1 MTNFWPNWF
10 RTNFRARMQRKAVG
24 AAATIVDGVCIADM
38 QYNRHV
44 AWGVMR
50 YSGTAIT
57 QIEVLLSESSNMSS
71 PVVLKTKTGVALDAN
86 DDVAWVEVRHDE
98 IAQKAA
104 EDAGSTQYTTRK
116 AYRYAAVRLTATNG
130 DIAIVTMVGD
140 PLEAYDDLTAEVTNN

>member
-10 RTNFRARMQRKAVG
+10 RTNFKFAMLRKAVG
-24 AAATIVDGVCIADM
+24 ASATIVDGVGIVDM
-38 QYNRHV
+38 SKNRHAV
-44 AWGVMR
+44 WAVMR

-57 QIEVLLSESSNMSS
+57 QIEVLLSESSDMSS

-86 DDVAWVEVRHDE
+86 DDRAIVELRTDE

-104 EDAGSTQYTTRK
+104 EDAGSTQYSTRK

-130 DIAIVTMVGD
+130 DVAIVSVIAD
-140 PLEAYDDLTAEVTNN
+140 PLEAYDDLTAEVVNN